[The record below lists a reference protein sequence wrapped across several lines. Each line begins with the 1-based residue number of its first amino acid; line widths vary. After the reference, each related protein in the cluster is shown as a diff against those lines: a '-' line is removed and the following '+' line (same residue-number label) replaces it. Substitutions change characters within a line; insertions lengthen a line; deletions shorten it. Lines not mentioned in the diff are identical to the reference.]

1 MIYNIR
7 RWPKERGIRKKSGEE
22 RKIKKHITKGRTLD
36 FRFNYS
42 GYAKDDFYIP
52 YS

>member
-1 MIYNIR
+1 MGDR
-7 RWPKERGIRKKSGEE
+7 KKPKEK
-22 RKIKKHITKGRTLD
+22 RKIKKHITKGRTPNSRL
-36 FRFNYS
+36 NYS